1 MRINKKIRV
10 LLVGRSFPPIFQG
23 EAVNHKILAENID
36 AGQIQLRI
44 LTSYWRGAK
53 VIEDYGHS
61 RVYRF
66 LLTKTSAH
74 MGSGIGQIKKYI
86 FWLLSQLSY
95 FFCVSLFILFFKID
109 VIHITPG
116 IVMFKKGRYQNWI
129 MQVLLKY
136 LPVRVILDVRITN
149 NSPQS
154 QWAFDKIIYNSESIL
169 KELIEKGIDRGK
181 TTFIPSPI
189 VTYQPNLT
197 SHLFNQLKKYVPYI
211 GFVGAVSE
219 RKCIYELIDGFIRF
233 SKKHP
238 SYKLVIAGP
247 NAEGDKFIRRISQ
260 YDNIIYLG
268 MLNHKDALE
277 VIKQCDLLVLPSK
290 SEGVPRVCLEAMA
303 LGKKVILPPGI
314 KEFEFYCDKFILS
327 KNTPEAIALKMDEII
342 TTDEL
347 PQYLPL
353 AEMTMKN
360 YVENISKLYKDIMR
374 SKE

>member
-1 MRINKKIRV
+1 MKIKKKIRV
-10 LLVGRSFPPIFQG
+10 LLVTRSFPPIFQG

-44 LTSYWRGAK
+44 LTSYWPGAK

-66 LLTKTSAH
+66 FLTKTSAH
-74 MGSGIGQIKKYI
+74 MGSGIGQFEKYI

-95 FFCVSLFILFFKID
+95 FICVSLFILFYKID

-116 IVMFKKGRYQNWI
+116 IVMFKKGRFQNWI

-149 NSPQS
+149 NSPRS

-169 KELIEKGIDRGK
+169 KELIEKGIDQGK
-181 TTFIPSPI
+181 TVFIPSPI
-189 VTYQPNLT
+189 ATYQPNVA
-197 SHLFNQLKKYVPYI
+197 SHLLKQLEKYAPYI
-211 GFVGAVSE
+211 SFVGAVSE
-219 RKCIYELIDGFIRF
+219 RKCIYELIDGFIGF

-238 SYKLVIAGP
+238 SCKLIIAGP

-277 VIKQCDLLVLPSK
+277 VIKQCELLALPSK
-290 SEGVPRVCLEAMA
+290 SEGVPRVCLESMA
-303 LGKKVILPPGI
+303 LGKKVVLPPGI
-314 KEFEFYCDKFILS
+314 REFDMHCKEFVLRNNNPHE
-327 KNTPEAIALKMDEII
+327 IARKIEEVLAMTKLAEYP
-342 TTDEL
+342 L
-347 PQYLPL
+347 L
-353 AEMTMKN
+353 AEMTIEN
-360 YVENISKLYKDIMR
+360 YIESNTRVYEDLLC
-374 SKE
+374 